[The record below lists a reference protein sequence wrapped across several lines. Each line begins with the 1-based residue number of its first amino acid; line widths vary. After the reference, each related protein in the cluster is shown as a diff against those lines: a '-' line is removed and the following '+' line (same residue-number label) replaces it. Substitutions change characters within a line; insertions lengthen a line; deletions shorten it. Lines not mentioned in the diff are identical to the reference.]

1 MPLLPPLARSAAV
14 PRPGAA
20 GSARAFQ
27 EAAVALPLHAQGVV
41 PRLLPGSALVEPEEL
56 AKGEPFHAPEA
67 RWEAAQPA
75 LVVGVLREGA
85 ERRGRVLRLL
95 GADGRGRGP
104 GRRRGPA
111 RGPPPGGRPR
121 LDPAA
126 GAGTG
131 EALIAPPPR
140 RCPPWP
146 PSGRPPVPRTCPRAR
161 ASCRPAPATG
171 LLRRRRG
178 GRLLARGRPRVL
190 LLGAPRVLLLKQALG
205 AVRLLPYEA
214 LGVGGGGHPLHG
226 LALGAPPS

>member
-1 MPLLPPLARSAAV
+1 MPPLPPLARSAAV

-56 AKGEPFHAPEA
+56 AKGEPFHVPEA

-75 LVVGVLREGA
+75 LVVGVLCEGT

-104 GRRRGPA
+104 TRRRGPA
-111 RGPPPGGRPR
+111 RGPPPGGRSR

-140 RCPPWP
+140 RCHPWA
-146 PSGRPPVPRTCPRAR
+146 PSGRPPVPVPRTCPRAR
-161 ASCRPAPATG
+161 ASCRLAPATG

-190 LLGAPRVLLLKQALG
+190 LLQQALG